1 MDLQLDRQISKK
13 TIGQVDKW
21 TDGWMG
27 IEMEAQRGR
36 QMGGQTEGWADML
49 TNRERD
55 TNGETDKQMERET
68 NGQTLD

>member
-1 MDLQLDRQISKK
+1 MDPQLDRQRNKK

-36 QMGGQTEGWADML
+36 QMGG
-49 TNRERD
+49 
-55 TNGETDKQMERET
+55 
-68 NGQTLD
+68 